1 MTYLCGAFLSLTLKG
16 KCLQEIFCFLLDMGQ
31 SGRAWFRTS
40 CRDTKTDNEESSRWL
55 IPVSVRNFQECQAFG
70 RLE

>member
-1 MTYLCGAFLSLTLKG
+1 
-16 KCLQEIFCFLLDMGQ
+16 MGQ

-55 IPVSVRNFQECQAFG
+55 IPVSVGNFQECQAFG